1 MTVAAAREG
10 RRRSPSTP
18 AASPRRAFSFSH
30 WRTSRAPGSFPR
42 MLRRVFLFAAF
53 GFGLVFAAA
62 AEPAKPFSQ
71 TLSAEQKQRLGLAGL
86 SPAQLA
92 DLDAAIGAYTRGET
106 TAAVAVAVQ
115 QVEQQTAEKVQ
126 QAEKKAAVAAETAVA
141 DYKKKQEPGVIA
153 RTLESFKRKQD
164 EEKRERFTAKVVGP
178 FYGWSGRTYFPLEN
192 GQVWQQTG
200 TESNELPK
208 VMGAEVEIYRSNS
221 GYWRLR
227 YEGAWITVKRLQ

>member
-1 MTVAAAREG
+1 ML
-10 RRRSPSTP
+10 
-18 AASPRRAFSFSH
+18 RRAF
-30 WRTSRAPGSFPR
+30 
-42 MLRRVFLFAAF
+42 LLAAF
-53 GFGLVFAAA
+53 GLLSVFAAA

-71 TLSAEQKQRLGLAGL
+71 TLSAEQKQRLGLGGL
-86 SPAQLA
+86 SAAQLA
-92 DLDAAIGAYTRGET
+92 ELDAAIGAYTRGET

-115 QVEQQTAEKVQ
+115 RVEQQTAEKVQ

-141 DYKKKQEPGVIA
+141 DYRKKQEPGAIA

-164 EEKRERFTAKVVGP
+164 EDKRERFTAKVVGP

-208 VMGAEVEIYRSNS
+208 VVGAEVEIYRSNS

-227 YEGAWITVKRLQ
+227 YDGAWITVKRLQ